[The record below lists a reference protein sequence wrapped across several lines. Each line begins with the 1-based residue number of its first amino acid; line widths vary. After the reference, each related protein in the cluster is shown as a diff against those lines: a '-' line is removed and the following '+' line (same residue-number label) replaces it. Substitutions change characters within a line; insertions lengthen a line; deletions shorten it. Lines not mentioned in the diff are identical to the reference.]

1 MQFRNYLPD
10 FIACTAGK
18 PINHLKSLVSKQTLR
33 IMKLTAILLTIV
45 FLNVNATGV
54 SQTVTYSGDNILLE
68 KVFTAIKQQT
78 GYLFLYPADVV
89 KDATKVTLHVKNA
102 PLEEAL
108 EQALKGQPLRYMIQN
123 KTIVIS
129 KNREAGD
136 NKKPNDKHIEAPPV
150 DVKGR
155 VLNHKGEPLAGANV
169 KVKGTAIGGVTN
181 ADGFFDLR
189 GVGEHAV
196 LEISYL
202 GFETQSVNVD
212 GKTDLSIKLSLEVSE
227 MASVSVSV
235 YTGYQQIPKER
246 ATGSFVTI
254 DNKLLNRGTSLDVLG
269 RLEGVASGV
278 AFYRNSKTDQP
289 AIAVRGRSTIF
300 GSDKPLIVLD
310 NFPYDGDITNI
321 NPNTIESI
329 TILRDAAAASI
340 YGVRSA
346 NGVIVITSKK
356 GSANHAPQVHFNTN
370 VTVGAKPDMHYLPW
384 MSSSD
389 FIDLE
394 KDFFS
399 RGWYAG
405 QESAASKTAL
415 TPVVELLIK
424 KRDGLI
430 ASADADQQIEAMKQN
445 NALDQYE
452 KYFLRNEVILQNA
465 LSLSGGGERSK
476 YFLTLGYDK
485 DNSSY
490 VGNRFDR
497 FSVNA
502 NNSFTPFKNVDINT
516 SLMYTNTRFVN
527 NNPGIGAFTDVLAKK
542 AYAYEQMADENG
554 YAMAVPYGF
563 RDNYKASKESQGAL
577 DWQYRPLDELHLAN
591 NVSQQ
596 NYNRLNLEI
605 RKTFTRSFNIEVK
618 YQYEKQLKKQNN
630 LMSQATYF
638 TRNLINT
645 YFNPTAGAVKNPVP
659 LGDLLDQTNYDLEGQ
674 TGRAQANFNQTWQK
688 HRVSA
693 IAGFEVKQLENQ
705 SNQNRLYGYNSET
718 LVSQAVDFVTRYPT
732 NPQSTLV
739 AVPSVRLVTDLT
751 QRFLSYY
758 ANGSYT
764 YDDRYVFSASGR
776 FDNTNYFGVRSNQR
790 VVPLWSVGGKW
801 NISREKFFRSNLFD
815 QLAVR
820 ATYGYN
826 GNINTDLT
834 AYTTVRYGTDLTNKN
849 TTATVVNPPN
859 PELRWEKVNMTNLA
873 VLFTLKKNVLSGTI
887 EYFSKKGDDLIGDV
901 AMDPTTGMTS
911 FRGNLSNIKG
921 HGVDVQLNGKIGV
934 GRQFSWNPTFLFSY
948 ATDEVTNY
956 SKLLPGYSILV
967 GSSGDA
973 SVLTPLNGHP
983 AYSIYSFAWGG
994 LDPANGD
1001 PMGILDGQKT
1011 KDYSALLTKTTT
1023 AGLVY
1028 NGPVNPQV
1036 VGAFRNDFYWN
1047 NFSVSVN
1054 ITYKLNYCFRRA
1066 SIDYGQFLNNW
1077 MGNKDYV
1084 NRWQKAGDEE
1094 RTNVPSIPD
1103 AVPGT
1108 MSNRDY
1114 RFYANS
1120 SVLVEKGD
1128 HIRLQ
1133 DIVLSYDLDKEKF
1146 HRLPF
1151 QMAHI
1156 YCNMH
1161 NLAILWR
1168 ANNYGIDPDAVP
1180 YTLATVLPQPRSIT
1194 LGAKFDF

>member
-1 MQFRNYLPD
+1 MQFSNYLPD

-18 PINHLKSLVSKQTLR
+18 PVNHLKSLVSKQTLR
-33 IMKLTAILLTIV
+33 IMKLTAILLTIL
-45 FLNVNATGV
+45 FLHVNATGV
-54 SQTVTYSGDNILLE
+54 SQTVTYSGDNILIE

-89 KDATKVTLHVKNA
+89 KDATKVTIHVKNV

-108 EQALKGQPLRYMIQN
+108 DQVLKGQPLRYMIQN

-136 NKKPNDKHIEAPPV
+136 NKKTDNKNIEAPPV
-150 DVKGR
+150 DIKGK

-181 ADGFFDLR
+181 ADGFFELR
-189 GVGEHAV
+189 GVGEQAV

-202 GFETQSVNVD
+202 GFETQIVKVEGRTNVSVQ
-212 GKTDLSIKLSLEVSE
+212 LALEVSE

-246 ATGSFVTI
+246 ATGSFVQI
-254 DNKLLNRGTSLDVLG
+254 DNKLLNRSTSLDVLG

-278 AFYRNSKTDQP
+278 AFYRNSKTDQ
-289 AIAVRGRSTIF
+289 ATVAVRGRSTIF
-300 GSDKPLIVLD
+300 GNDKPLIVLD
-310 NFPYDGDITNI
+310 NFPFDGDLTNI

-356 GSANHAPQVHFNTN
+356 GSANHAPQAHFNTN
-370 VTVGAKPDMHYLPW
+370 VTVGAKPDMHYLPL
-384 MSSSD
+384 MSSAD

-394 KDFFS
+394 KDFFA

-405 QESAASKTAL
+405 QESAAAKTPL

-430 ASADADQQIEAMKQN
+430 SAADADEQIEAMKQN
-445 NALDQYE
+445 NVQDQYE
-452 KYFLRNEVILQNA
+452 KYFLRHEVIVQNA
-465 LSLSGGGERSK
+465 LSLSGGGEKSK
-476 YFLTLGYDK
+476 YYLTLGYDK
-485 DNSSY
+485 DKSSY
-490 VGNRFDR
+490 VGNRFER

-516 SLMYTNTRFVN
+516 GLMYTNTKFVN
-527 NNPGIGAFTDVLAKK
+527 NNPGINAFTDALGRKS
-542 AYAYEQMADENG
+542 YPYEQLADESGN
-554 YAMAVPYGF
+554 ALAVPYGF
-563 RDNYKASKESQGAL
+563 RDNFKASKESQGAL
-577 DWQYRPLDELHLAN
+577 DWQYRPLDDLNLAN

-605 RKTFTRSFNIEVK
+605 RKIFTPGFNIEVK
-618 YQYEKQLKKQNN
+618 YQYEKQLKRQSN

-645 YFNPTAGAVKNPVP
+645 YFNPAAGAVKYPVP
-659 LGDLLDQTNYDLEGQ
+659 LGDILDQTNYELEGH

-688 HRVSA
+688 HRVNA
-693 IAGFEVKQLENQ
+693 IAGFEVKQFENQ
-705 SNQNRLYGYNSET
+705 SYQNRLYGYNSET
-718 LVSQAVDFVTRYPT
+718 LVSQPVDLVTKYTT

-739 AVPSVRLVTDLT
+739 AVPSLRALTNLT

-776 FDNTNYFGVRSNQR
+776 LDNTNYFGVKSNQR
-790 VVPLWSVGGKW
+790 IVPLWSTGVKW
-801 NISREKFFRSNLFD
+801 NISRERFFKSDLFD
-815 QLAVR
+815 QLAIR
-820 ATYGYN
+820 ATYGHN

-834 AYTTVRYGTDLTNKN
+834 AYTTVRYGTDATTKA
-849 TTATVVNPPN
+849 TTAIVVNPPN
-859 PELRWEKVNMTNLA
+859 PELRWEKVSMTNLA
-873 VLFTLKKNVLSGTI
+873 VLFSLKKNVLSGTI

-901 AMDPTTGMTS
+901 AMDPTTGITG
-911 FRGNLSNIKG
+911 FRGNVSNIKG
-921 HGVDVQLNGKIGV
+921 HGVDVQLNGKVAV
-934 GRQFSWNPTFLFSY
+934 GQQFSWNPAFLFSY
-948 ATDEVTNY
+948 ATDKVTNY
-956 SKLLPGYSILV
+956 SKILPGFSIIT

-973 SVLTPLNGHP
+973 TTLTPLNGHP

-994 LDPANGD
+994 LDPTNGD

-1023 AGLVY
+1023 ADLVY
-1028 NGPVNPQV
+1028 SGPVNPPI

-1047 NFSVSVN
+1047 SFSISVN
-1054 ITYKLNYCFRRA
+1054 ITYKLGHYFRRP
-1066 SIDYGQFLNNW
+1066 SIDYGQFLNYW
-1077 MGNKDYV
+1077 LGNKDYV

-1094 RTNVPSIPD
+1094 HTNIP
-1103 AVPGT
+1103 AVPGAVPSN
-1108 MSNRDY
+1108 MSNRDF

-1133 DIVLSYDLDKEKF
+1133 DIVVSYDLDKAKLA
-1146 HRLPF
+1146 RLPF

-1156 YCNMH
+1156 YCNM
-1161 NLAILWR
+1161 NNIAILWR
-1168 ANNYGIDPDAVP
+1168 ANKYGIDPDAVP
-1180 YTLATVLPQPRSIT
+1180 YTLATVLPQSRSIT